1 MAQYDKL
8 RDNSATSILKIF
20 HSLFYS
26 TIYESYTDNF
36 LAINLTLFSRS

>member
-26 TIYESYTDNF
+26 TIYESYTDK
-36 LAINLTLFSRS
+36 AINLTLFSRS